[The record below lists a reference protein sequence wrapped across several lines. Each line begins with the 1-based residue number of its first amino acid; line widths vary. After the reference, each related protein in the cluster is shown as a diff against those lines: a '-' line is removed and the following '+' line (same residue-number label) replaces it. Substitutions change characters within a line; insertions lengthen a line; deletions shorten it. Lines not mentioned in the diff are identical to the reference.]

1 MFKKLFLVMLNKLSE
16 FGELQSTHL
25 YTDFANMDIKKGN
38 EVYEITIK
46 CKKVEENANNSD

>member
-25 YTDFANMDIKKGN
+25 YTDFANIDIKKGN
-38 EVYEITIK
+38 EIYEITIK
-46 CKKVEENANNSD
+46 CKKVEENADR